1 MEILGQLQHFSA
13 PQKTKRQLPPF
24 LEGAQ
29 GTWPSASTTGT
40 HVRSQPEAWQYF
52 TALGNGT
59 FVQWLKTEDL
69 SLEPQWHTGLI
80 HSKLPT

>member
-40 HVRSQPEAWQYF
+40 HVRS
-52 TALGNGT
+52 
-59 FVQWLKTEDL
+59 
-69 SLEPQWHTGLI
+69 SLRHGSTSLT
-80 HSKLPT
+80 LV